1 VIHRIAAEPVFALIL
16 GLAALG
22 FGCDQNRAGKV
33 EETALVE
40 RDPVSSTGS
49 INQALGTGERVIPRL
64 PTPQDQLLI
73 AIREGDQEAAA
84 RWLEE
89 GARLNGDSASLVAGV
104 RGKGNLPF
112 VDWLVRQGASV
123 DAPDA
128 SGRTPLSWA
137 AGRGSLDEVEYL
149 LEQGADV
156 AKADRLG
163 RTPLHFAVF
172 SGEVPVAERL
182 LAASADV
189 NRQDALGT
197 TALMYACSK
206 NQSQM
211 VQALRAAGADPAL
224 ADKLGRTASERAHGN
239 DNLCKVESSAR

>member
-1 VIHRIAAEPVFALIL
+1 MLTLIL

-22 FGCDQNRAGKV
+22 FGCDRDRTRTA

-40 RDPVSSTGS
+40 REPVRSAGS
-49 INQALGTGERVIPRL
+49 VNQALGTGERIIPRL
-64 PTPQDQLLI
+64 PTPQDQLLMS
-73 AIREGDQEAAA
+73 IREGNKEATA
-84 RWLEE
+84 RWLAE
-89 GARLNGDSASLVAGV
+89 GASLGGDNTASLVAAV
-104 RGKGNLPF
+104 RGQGDLAY
-112 VDWLVRQGASV
+112 VDWLVQQGAPV

-137 AGRGSLDEVEYL
+137 AGRGSLDELGYL
-149 LEQGADV
+149 IERGADV
-156 AKADRLG
+156 AKTDRLG
-163 RTPLHFAVF
+163 RAPLHFAVF
-172 SGEVPVAERL
+172 SGEVPVVERL

-189 NRQDALGT
+189 NLQDALGT

-224 ADKLGRTASERAHGN
+224 KDKLGRTASERAHGN
-239 DNLCKVESSAR
+239 DSLCQVESSAR